1 MSSQIPYSI
10 ASNAKDFLAG
20 MMAEQASYY
29 KDKGKAAKDV
39 ENFVKNVDSD
49 LRNVYDKYIPN
60 VHVVD
65 VVIFTNIIANR
76 LTLNPE
82 KFLDPGSVSPS
93 VLNFGDVNSSEY
105 KGLYNTIKT
114 SVAGYHAKL
123 LSGQGGVTN
132 PIKELNKLSERLFN
146 RTIKLSNPVSAR
158 VLGAEFSSRIT
169 KVFGN
174 RAVMAAVD
182 PGLGSSDTRFVF
194 FSSSF
199 NSITDSIRKEVYV
212 NIQAYLKEV
221 LGPDMLA
228 KFAVGSIVNTGHAAL
243 VSDTMAFVNTP
254 AFVQVLYGVGSGRSK
269 RLPPQQIREAAEL
282 FKTESRILE
291 NSIKVDKSF
300 ISSGSGY
307 GVLLSLGVT
316 FTNIEDAELNGFRG
330 TKFEKASVS
339 SFKIQK
345 PAELTRSASI
355 KIQDTLMRLVF
366 RMNPLLGKSSRNVL
380 DFVKDSV
387 TSVLSGKRTFS
398 EKTSK
403 VIRNSKQVKVTSLKQ
418 KAPTKVSA
426 GTLGGGRQ
434 VLLHSS
440 TNTSPSL
447 ASLQTLLDSALA
459 QRIKEN
465 MGDGNRRDILNLR
478 TGRLAESAKVERMS
492 LSRAGMITA
501 FYSYMKNPYAT
512 FSDGGKQQDP
522 KSRDPKLLISKSIRE
537 IAASQVGN
545 RMRAVLV

>member
-10 ASNAKDFLAG
+10 ASNAKEFLAG
-20 MMAEQASYY
+20 MVAEQASYY
-29 KDKGKAAKDV
+29 KDKAKAAKDV

-65 VVIFTNIIANR
+65 VVTFTNIVANR

-93 VLNFGDVNSSEY
+93 VLNFGDPNSSEY

-114 SVAGYHAKL
+114 SVANYHANL
-123 LSGQGGVTN
+123 ISRQDGVTN
-132 PIKELNKLSERLFN
+132 PIKELNKLSERLFS
-146 RTIKLSNPVSAR
+146 RTVKLDNPVSAR
-158 VLGAEFSSRIT
+158 VLGAEFSNRIV

-174 RAVMAAVD
+174 RAVMAAID
-182 PGLGSSDTRFVF
+182 SGLGSSETRFVF

-212 NIQAYLKEV
+212 NIQAYLKEI

-243 VSDTMAFVNTP
+243 ISDTMAFVNTP
-254 AFVQVLYGVGSGRSK
+254 AFAQVLYGVGSGRSK
-269 RLPPQQIREAAEL
+269 RLPPERIQEAAEL

-291 NSIKVDKSF
+291 NNIRVDKSF
-300 ISSGSGY
+300 ISSDSGY
-307 GVLLSLGVT
+307 GILLSLGVT

-330 TKFEKASVS
+330 IKFEKTSVS

-345 PAELTRSASI
+345 PAELTRSAS
-355 KIQDTLMRLVF
+355 KKMQDTLMRLVF
-366 RMNPLLGKSSRNVL
+366 RMNPLLGQSSRNVL
-380 DFVKDSV
+380 DFVKDSI
-387 TSVLSGKRTFS
+387 TSALVGKKTFT

-403 VIRNSKQVKVTSLKQ
+403 VVSTTKQVKVTSIKQ
-418 KAPTKVSA
+418 KSPTKVSA
-426 GTLGGGRQ
+426 GTLSGRQ
-434 VLLHSS
+434 VPLNTLVNKPS
-440 TNTSPSL
+440 TL
-447 ASLQTLLDSALA
+447 ASLHAILDSALV
-459 QRIKEN
+459 QRVKEN
-465 MGDGNRRDILNLR
+465 MGDGTRRDVLNLR
-478 TGRLAESAKVERMS
+478 SGRFAESAKVERLS
-492 LSRAGMITA
+492 ESRAGMITA
-501 FYSYMKNPYAT
+501 FYTYMKNPYAT
-512 FSDGGKQQDP
+512 FSDGGRQGYP

-537 IAASQVGN
+537 IAATQVGN
-545 RMRAVLV
+545 RMRAVVV